1 MNNINDRIY
10 AVKTSMRERDRIKIL
25 IKNCEVQRT
34 ELEVK
39 RDMLLSDLQREEMD
53 VKKLQGIN
61 LTSLIHLIKG
71 DKEDVLSMEE
81 REMLS
86 AKLKYDEACS
96 DIDKITREIESLSQ
110 KLNVFKSLD
119 SDYTS
124 LVAEKEAYI
133 KNEVPETKKKLEEL
147 MEEKIQSEAK
157 QKEIGEAID
166 AGQKL
171 LDSLS
176 EVQASLESASN
187 WGTFDMLGGGLLAT
201 MAKHDKIEE
210 ARQNVNAAQSCL
222 RKFHRELSDLGESI
236 DIDLEIDSFL
246 SFADYF
252 FDGFFVDWAVQS
264 RIEEALNKTDY
275 TMSDVKMLVLDLKKN
290 STKIIK
296 TLEEIEEKRIRM
308 IEEV

>member
-10 AVKTSMRERDRIKIL
+10 AVKASMKERDRIKVL

-39 RDMLLSDLQREEMD
+39 RDMLLGDLQREEMD
-53 VKKLQGIN
+53 VKRLQGIT

-71 DKEDVLSMEE
+71 DKEDILSMEE
-81 REMLS
+81 REVLS

-96 DIDKITREIESLSQ
+96 DIDKISREIESLSQ
-110 KLNVFKSLD
+110 KLGEFRSLD
-119 SDYTS
+119 SEYTS

-133 KNEVPETKKKLEEL
+133 KNEVPETKKKLDEL
-147 MEEKIQSEAK
+147 MEEKIHSEAR
-157 QKEIGEAID
+157 QKEIGEAIE

-201 MAKHDKIEE
+201 MAKHDKIDE
-210 ARQNVNAAQSCL
+210 ARYKVNGAQSSL

-264 RIEEALNKTDY
+264 KIEGALNKTDY
-275 TMSDVKMLVLDLKKN
+275 TISAVKRLVLDLKKN
-290 STKIIK
+290 LTIITK
-296 TLEEIEEKRIRM
+296 TLEELEEKRIRM